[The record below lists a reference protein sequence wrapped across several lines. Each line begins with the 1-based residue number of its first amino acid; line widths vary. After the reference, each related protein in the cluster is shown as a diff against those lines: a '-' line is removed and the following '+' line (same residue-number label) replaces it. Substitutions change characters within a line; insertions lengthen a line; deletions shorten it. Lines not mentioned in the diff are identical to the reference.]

1 MCYSS
6 QGSYIFKKMAKIGQ
20 IREHGRR
27 KAYYGE
33 KRNLEIFEGILPLE
47 HYMQSSAADHNRAE
61 MCSLA
66 LKQN

>member
-1 MCYSS
+1 
-6 QGSYIFKKMAKIGQ
+6 MAKIGQ

-27 KAYYGE
+27 MAFYGE

-47 HYMQSSAADHNRAE
+47 DYMQSSAANCNRAE